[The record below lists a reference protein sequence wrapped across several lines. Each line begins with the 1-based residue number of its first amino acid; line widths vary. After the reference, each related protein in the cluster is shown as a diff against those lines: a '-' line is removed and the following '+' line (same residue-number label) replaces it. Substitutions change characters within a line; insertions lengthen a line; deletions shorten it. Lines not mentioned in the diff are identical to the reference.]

1 MRAGGD
7 TANVTPDPATAIL
20 DRFASLRQHQSD
32 GHRSPHKPLLVLLA
46 LGRLASTGRSDL
58 PWSDAESLL
67 ADLVAEFGRP
77 SRTGRRQSATYPY
90 TRLRFDY
97 VWVLDHDVPMD
108 NAGPLAADN
117 VTGRFEHSVEAAL
130 AGNPG
135 LLNRVACSLV
145 DSQFPPTIAHDVLL
159 SVGLSPGDVLGT
171 GRASARVA
179 SPSGARIEERTC
191 QGAAMMKCGTEAAA
205 RIVVGLD
212 GSPASV
218 AALRWAIR
226 EARFTGCT
234 VEVVHVW
241 TASVSPFDLA
251 HARAGVQSERDAAR
265 EVLLTAVAQ
274 ARDANPDGDVPV
286 REELV
291 AGYPVAVLRAKGRI
305 ARMVV
310 LGDPRDS
317 NRTRLLHKT
326 VTHAVTRDAP
336 CRVVIVAADGS
347 LVRDSALPSART

>member
-1 MRAGGD
+1 MMHYGSE
-7 TANVTPDPATAIL
+7 T
-20 DRFASLRQHQSD
+20 
-32 GHRSPHKPLLVLLA
+32 RS
-46 LGRLASTGRSDL
+46 
-58 PWSDAESLL
+58 
-67 ADLVAEFGRP
+67 
-77 SRTGRRQSATYPY
+77 
-90 TRLRFDY
+90 
-97 VWVLDHDVPMD
+97 
-108 NAGPLAADN
+108 
-117 VTGRFEHSVEAAL
+117 
-130 AGNPG
+130 
-135 LLNRVACSLV
+135 RV
-145 DSQFPPTIAHDVLL
+145 
-159 SVGLSPGDVLGT
+159 
-171 GRASARVA
+171 
-179 SPSGARIEERTC
+179 
-191 QGAAMMKCGTEAAA
+191 
-205 RIVVGLD
+205 VVGLD

-226 EARFTGCT
+226 QARFTGCT
-234 VEVVHVW
+234 VELVHVW

-310 LGDPRDS
+310 LGNPRDS